1 MSPVSHPR
9 KIVSVEAELTKA
21 GLQYT
26 LPEFD
31 AQPASLAFDCDNP
44 ERKYSSRQRMITM
57 MPQSSL
63 ARAQSQGPLRDPT
76 YKAHPSL
83 KPLPLNLTRR
93 DSLALRPVL
102 GSAPASYLGRPDL
115 AHPDLTPKKL
125 SRLACTPHRAQVLR
139 AKAYL
144 FNENLLPTMDASTDS
159 PYQLTPQATRR
170 RRASQ
175 SSPRTPPN
183 PPGLYDATRSP
194 PLITGVANRRV
205 VRTTVTHAMTI
216 SQTVEDTP
224 CFPTPPPK
232 DTPRPMKASSLDKE
246 LPAKPALRM
255 DESPERKGLLDA
267 TDSAARRMSQN
278 YPPLLPNQ
286 PPVRTSSLRKSDDSF
301 KVSPSLANIR
311 YSGRFE
317 TAPKTA
323 IRVQNPRA
331 LRGTSKGFSPQSD
344 TRIAAPVQRAAP
356 LAHVGAYQAKKR
368 KPYTMTTSPT
378 DTLAMTSPTINLAQ
392 LKGGVADLKTLIK
405 LVEESSADPDNADGE
420 KGELAEGASSPDDSP
435 ARSDGGRRFAKFGV
449 GPAVKY
455 SRDAH
460 EVIMGTRPTARS
472 DVSGRRIASS
482 ASVPSAAPRS
492 GAPTRGYLGG
502 PYPRIP
508 GKPKNEPKIRFY
520 EESTPAASFR
530 LKGSTALGTK
540 AATPVVTSRFNRS
553 AASTVPAA
561 PAADRSTSNIPRK
574 ALTESKAKTNV
585 KPRKLSGEN
594 EAKALEIKR
603 VSKGIRSR
611 VSDLLHGRRRSE
623 EQSDEKSRVVKPS
636 VSKSLSNKKLDQ
648 KSRSVHGPAQKPASP
663 APVPVKTPKTP
674 EMTTHDTR
682 ATDEP
687 TDRATAEREEQQRQS
702 YARQEAASIALG
714 AARTPQT
721 QAANPLPANSG
732 DDDNQGSPPP
742 PPFSRVPVNEEEA
755 AEQQET
761 ADQRLA
767 RSIALVERDLFCI
780 LHLAQNVDSPELQD
794 AMARIVN
801 ALGEGVIAARSAR
814 ASIINLTHMRDRT
827 EAEAQL
833 LVEGIRLLARPT
845 LEAAGWAAESAAA

>member
-1 MSPVSHPR
+1 MR
-9 KIVSVEAELTKA
+9 
-21 GLQYT
+21 
-26 LPEFD
+26 
-31 AQPASLAFDCDNP
+31 
-44 ERKYSSRQRMITM
+44 
-57 MPQSSL
+57 
-63 ARAQSQGPLRDPT
+63 SQ
-76 YKAHPSL
+76 
-83 KPLPLNLTRR
+83 
-93 DSLALRPVL
+93 
-102 GSAPASYLGRPDL
+102 
-115 AHPDLTPKKL
+115 
-125 SRLACTPHRAQVLR
+125 Q
-139 AKAYL
+139 
-144 FNENLLPTMDASTDS
+144 
-159 PYQLTPQATRR
+159 
-170 RRASQ
+170 
-175 SSPRTPPN
+175 
-183 PPGLYDATRSP
+183 
-194 PLITGVANRRV
+194 
-205 VRTTVTHAMTI
+205 
-216 SQTVEDTP
+216 
-224 CFPTPPPK
+224 
-232 DTPRPMKASSLDKE
+232 MKASSLDKE

-405 LVEESSADPDNADGE
+405 LVEESSADPDNADGK

-460 EVIMGTRPTARS
+460 EVIMGTRPTAS
-472 DVSGRRIASS
+472 
-482 ASVPSAAPRS
+482 
-492 GAPTRGYLGG
+492 
-502 PYPRIP
+502 PRIP